1 MKPERRLAKMG
12 VASYPSVLSSIST
25 FTFEPDF
32 IVLLDS
38 VGAESLELYMY
49 FVTPL
54 SLARASLP
62 ADIHAFS

>member
-12 VASYPSVLSSIST
+12 VASYPSVLSSIS
-25 FTFEPDF
+25 TFEPDF